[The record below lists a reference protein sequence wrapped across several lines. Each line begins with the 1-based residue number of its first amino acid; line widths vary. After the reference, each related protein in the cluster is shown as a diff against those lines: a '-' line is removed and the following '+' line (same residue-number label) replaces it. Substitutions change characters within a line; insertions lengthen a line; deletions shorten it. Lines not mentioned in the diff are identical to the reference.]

1 MRRAMDVRER
11 LTELV
16 RITSAASP
24 VVSVYLNTRWRDE
37 HQRERV
43 RVFLKNELRRA
54 RLGAEPALG
63 EDLDWIGTEGESLI
77 GQARFP
83 EAHGVALFA
92 CRALG
97 LREVLPV
104 RVPFEDAFVV
114 AERPFL
120 RPLAALAERVPVAL
134 VVFVDGESARLIPVE
149 ARGPGEEVALESEV
163 PGHHR
168 RGGWALLA
176 QSRYQRHVQDHR
188 GRHFEAVATALADLA
203 EANGLD
209 RIVLAGESRTVG
221 AFRRHLPARL
231 GERVVGSVPAA
242 RHEPGATI
250 VARATAVL
258 DRWRHERQHAAVDA
272 VLTEAAKGGQ
282 AVAGLEETLEAVA
295 RGAVQRLYLSAG
307 FGERG
312 RVCGE
317 CGALQ
322 PGPTGPCRRCGEATA
337 AVELGEA
344 MVDRVLATGG
354 AVETI
359 EAHAGLPRVGGVAA
373 RLRYPL

>member
-1 MRRAMDVRER
+1 MDVRER
-11 LTELV
+11 LAELA
-16 RITSAASP
+16 RLTGAASP
-24 VVSVYLNTRWRDE
+24 VVSVYLNTRWHDE

-43 RVFLKNELRRA
+43 RVFLKNELRRT
-54 RLGAEPALG
+54 RQGAGPALG
-63 EDLDWIGTEGESLI
+63 EDLDWIEAEGESLI

-104 RVPFEDAFVV
+104 RVPFDDAFVV

-120 RPLAALAERVPVAL
+120 RPLAALVERVPAAL
-134 VVFVDGESARLIPVE
+134 VVFVDGDSARLIPVE
-149 ARGPGEEVALESEV
+149 ARGPGGEIALESEV

-176 QSRYQRHVQDHR
+176 QSRYQRHIQDHR
-188 GRHFEAVATALADLA
+188 GRHFEAVAEALAGLA

-209 RIVLAGESRTVG
+209 RIVLAGEPRTVG

-231 GERVVGSVPAA
+231 DECVVGSVPAA
-242 RHEPGATI
+242 RHEPATAI

-258 DRWRHERQHAAVDA
+258 DRWRRERQHAAVDA

-282 AVAGLEETLEAVA
+282 AVAGLEETLEAVV
-295 RGAVQRLYLSAG
+295 RGAVQRLYLAAG
-307 FGERG
+307 FHEDG
-312 RVCGE
+312 RACGE
-317 CGALQ
+317 CDALQ
-322 PGPTGPCRRCGEATA
+322 PGPTGPCRRCGKTTA

-354 AVETI
+354 AVDAV
-359 EAHAGLPRVGGVAA
+359 EAHPGLPRVGGVAA

>member
-1 MRRAMDVRER
+1 MDVRKQ
-11 LTELV
+11 LTELARV
-16 RITSAASP
+16 RGAASP

-54 RLGAEPALG
+54 RQGAEPALG
-63 EDLDWIGTEGESLI
+63 EDLDWIETEGESLI
-77 GQARFP
+77 DQARFP
-83 EAHGVALFA
+83 EARGVALFA

-104 RVPFEDAFVV
+104 REPFDDAFVV

-120 RPLAALAERVPVAL
+120 RPLAALAERVPAAL
-134 VVFVDGESARLIPVE
+134 VVFVDGESARLIPVG
-149 ARGPGEEVALESEV
+149 ALGPGEEIALESEV

-188 GRHFEAVATALADLA
+188 GRHFEAVAEALAGLTEGNA
-203 EANGLD
+203 LD
-209 RIVLAGESRTVG
+209 RIVLAGEPRTVG
-221 AFRRHLPARL
+221 EFQRHLPARL

-242 RHEPGATI
+242 RHEPGATL
-250 VARATAVL
+250 VARATALL
-258 DRWRHERQHAAVDA
+258 DRWRRERQHAAVDA

-295 RGAVQRLYLSAG
+295 RGAVQRLYLAAG
-307 FGERG
+307 FRERG
-312 RVCGE
+312 WVCGE

-322 PGPTGPCRRCGEATA
+322 PGPTGPCRRCGKPTA

-359 EAHAGLPRVGGVAA
+359 EAHPGLPRVGGVAA
-373 RLRYPL
+373 QLRYPL